1 MEMVNCE
8 PVGLDYFASS
18 PVRIVS
24 EVTVKA
30 SAAQA
35 FAALEAAAAW
45 PKWAPAITNVEWTS
59 PRPFGLGTTRTVSMV
74 GGMVAEESFIGW
86 EQDRLMAFYFTRA
99 NMPAAAFAEQY
110 ELTPVDGGRTRVRWT
125 MGMTPSGSSKYTM
138 PLFTPVLKLSC
149 KWMLGR
155 FGRLVEAEYAK
166 G

>member
-74 GGMVAEESFIGW
+74 GGMVAEESFITPRA
-86 EQDRLMAFYFTRA
+86 ESLSATERSRLAR
-99 NMPAAAFAEQY
+99 PPGSAAAA
-110 ELTPVDGGRTRVRWT
+110 
-125 MGMTPSGSSKYTM
+125 
-138 PLFTPVLKLSC
+138 
-149 KWMLGR
+149 
-155 FGRLVEAEYAK
+155 
-166 G
+166 

>member
-99 NMPAAAFAEQY
+99 NMP
-110 ELTPVDGGRTRVRWT
+110 GRASL
-125 MGMTPSGSSKYTM
+125 SGPGFRST
-138 PLFTPVLKLSC
+138 
-149 KWMLGR
+149 
-155 FGRLVEAEYAK
+155 
-166 G
+166 